1 MHTKRLKTILPL
13 AENMN
18 GAMTFGKYEISI
30 MADLEG
36 AFDSV
41 WREGGIYKLY
51 KAGITNNNLL
61 LILTS
66 FLKHRQYRNLIDT
79 HTGNWSNTTSGIPQG
94 SILSPLI
101 VLVYTADMSAKEVN
115 TIEH

>member
-1 MHTKRLKTILPL
+1 
-13 AENMN
+13 MN

-51 KAGITNNNLL
+51 KAGITSN
-61 LILTS
+61 
-66 FLKHRQYRNLIDT
+66 T

-101 VLVYTADMSAKEVN
+101 VLVYTADMSAEEVN
-115 TIEH
+115 TTEH